1 MILCAKSRI
10 LISEFSKSPDGGFQ
24 IGKDGVRYMDFQ
36 AFVDNIDVMTC
47 VISVEMKED
56 GKYGDIRLV
65 TGNKAYIASIEQ
77 VWDGPALMS
86 NKFVPNSLYQ
96 NYFPQDLNFE
106 TVCYRAAVEK
116 VPVHTYVHPERY
128 DFWFDLFLLPLIN
141 EGNMYYCTYTQQVT
155 QMGDTQKMATL
166 SANTAS
172 EVLNIC
178 LKLHGSSDF
187 EVTMREVMKEIRLLC
202 EARACSLMLIDQHER
217 TCIVLAEDRED
228 KREEATM
235 RSVVRRDPNF
245 YDIAETWED
254 TIGGSNCLIIKNAN
268 DMDYVK
274 KKNPVWYESLKNAGV
289 WSIVLFPLKTG
300 NELLGY
306 MWATNFQAKDTDHI
320 KETLELA
327 TFFVTS
333 EIAADLLVK
342 RLKVLSSIDMLTGV
356 MNRNEMNNRIDRIVS
371 GEDQIRNLGVVF
383 ADLNGL
389 KRVNDDKGHI
399 SGDQLLKQAAGVLQ
413 STFPE
418 GSIFRAGGDEF
429 MAIIPD
435 TDEETLQR
443 KADIVRNSELGFG
456 SACFAVG
463 TCFVESSKDI
473 LKALH
478 ISDERMYEDK
488 ERFYVEHPEMRR

>member
-1 MILCAKSRI
+1 MDR
-10 LISEFSKSPDGGFQ
+10 DGVSLV
-24 IGKDGVRYMDFQ
+24 GKDGLWYMDFQ
-36 AFVDNIDVMTC
+36 AFVDSIDVMTC

-65 TGNKAYIASIEQ
+65 VGNKAYVQSIET
-77 VWDGPALMS
+77 VWDGPQLMS
-86 NKFVPNSLYQ
+86 SKFVPNSLYQ

-116 VPVHTYVHPERY
+116 VPVHTYVHPDRF
-128 DFWFDLFLLPLIN
+128 DFWFDLFLLPLCN

-155 QMGDTQKMATL
+155 QVGDTKKMATL

-178 LKLHGSSDF
+178 LKLHGTSDIK
-187 EVTMREVMKEIRLLC
+187 ETMTEVMKEIRLLC
-202 EARACSLMLIDQHER
+202 EARACSIMLIDKQEKS
-217 TCIVLAEDRED
+217 CKVLAEDRED
-228 KREEATM
+228 KREEAMM
-235 RSVVRRDPNF
+235 RSVVRREPNF
-245 YDIAETWED
+245 YAIAETWED
-254 TIGGSNCLIIKNAN
+254 TIGGSNCLIVKNEN
-268 DMDYVK
+268 DMDYVRQ
-274 KKNPVWYESLKNAGV
+274 KNPVWYESLKNAGV

-300 NELLGY
+300 SELLGY

-333 EIAADLLVK
+333 ELASDLLVR
-342 RLKVLSSIDMLTGV
+342 RLKVLSSMDMLTGV

-371 GEDQIRNLGVVF
+371 GEDEMRNLGIVF

-413 STFPE
+413 EVFPE

-429 MAIIPD
+429 MVIVPD
-435 TDEETLQR
+435 TTEQTLIEKSIQ
-443 KADIVRNSELGFG
+443 VRNSELGFG

-463 TCFVESSKDI
+463 ECFVEDSKDI

-478 ISDERMYEDK
+478 ISDERMYADK
-488 ERFYVEHPEMRR
+488 DRFYQQHPELKR

>member
-1 MILCAKSRI
+1 
-10 LISEFSKSPDGGFQ
+10 
-24 IGKDGVRYMDFQ
+24 MDFQ
-36 AFVDNIDVMTC
+36 AFVDCIDVMTC

-128 DFWFDLFLLPLIN
+128 DFWFDLFLLPLIH

-155 QMGDTQKMATL
+155 QKGDTRKMAQL
-166 SANTAS
+166 SESTAA

-178 LKLHGSSDF
+178 LKLHGTSDF
-187 EVTMREVMKEIRLLC
+187 KMAMGEVLHEIRNLC
-202 EARACSLMLIDQHER
+202 KARACTILLVDTKEKSCR
-217 TCIVLAEDRED
+217 VLAEDRED

-235 RSVVRRDPNF
+235 RSVVRREPDF
-245 YDIAETWED
+245 YDIVETWEG
-254 TIGGSNCLIIKNAN
+254 TIAGSNCLIVKNEN
-268 DMDYVK
+268 DMEYVK
-274 KKNPVWYESLKNAGV
+274 KMNPRWYESLKKAGV

-300 NELLGY
+300 GELLGY
-306 MWATNFQAKDTDHI
+306 IWATNFQAQNTEDI

-327 TFFVTS
+327 TYFVTS
-333 EIAADLLVK
+333 ELANDLLVK
-342 RLKVLSSIDMLTGV
+342 QLKILSSIDMLTGV
-356 MNRNEMNNRIDRIVS
+356 MNRNEMNNRIDRIVV
-371 GEDQIRNLGVVF
+371 GEDQLNNLGVVF

-389 KRVNDDKGHI
+389 KRVNDDRGHI

-413 STFPE
+413 EVFPE

-429 MAIIPD
+429 MVIVPDTTEAIMQEKAAII
-435 TDEETLQR
+435 R
-443 KADIVRNSELGFG
+443 KSDLGFG

-463 TCFVESSKDI
+463 ICFIENSKDI

-478 ISDERMYEDK
+478 ISDEQMYADK
-488 ERFYVEHPEMRR
+488 ERFYAEHPELKR